1 MGSEKKPPPSLRTY
15 RAKRNPNLTNEPFPE
30 EPAHVD
36 GATRSG
42 AYVVHM
48 HRATRLHYDLRL
60 QLGQVL
66 LSFAVPKGP
75 TLDPDEKHIAIRTEE
90 HPLEYL
96 DFEAVIP
103 KGNYG
108 AGPMICWDRGAV
120 RYLETTAEE
129 GLAAGKLDFTLSGYK
144 LHGRFA
150 LVKIADK
157 DGKSENAWLLI
168 KKADA
173 HAKPGEA
180 PLTDT
185 QPRSVLSG
193 LTVDELEKA
202 PETYRALVAR
212 AAELGARAGAIDAHA
227 ISPMLC
233 STLESWEPLPS
244 AGCVAEL
251 KLDGVR
257 VLADRRG
264 DEVALVYRSSRDTTA
279 AYPEI
284 ARAVGALVTE
294 RVVLDGEIV
303 AFDEQGLP
311 NFQKLAQRI
320 HLSEKW
326 DVARAM
332 LACPVVYLVFDVLAI
347 GDRVT
352 TDLPLLERRALLQ
365 RIVPGTGVI
374 RALDYV
380 EGHTTELLDFCRAR
394 KLEGIVVKRADS
406 TYKLGP
412 KRTPDW
418 VKVKCE
424 RDESFVVIGFT
435 AGNDSRN
442 RLGALDLGS
451 YDEDGD
457 LVVRGKVGSGL
468 SDKTIDLLLPR
479 LEKLVVAERM
489 FTGKLDSAPNG
500 RTFVRPEIV
509 VSVRYLGWSDEG
521 RLRFP
526 TFRGVDPDRAPRDC
540 HAAPHDDGRPVVP
553 SLEAPRF
560 QKERAAREAVVEA
573 SGAPSSRRSHPLKR
587 AQLTNQEKIF
597 WPADGYTKGDLCR
610 YYERVS
616 TTILPYLRDRP
627 VVVVRYP
634 DGIEGKS
641 FFQWNVPWGF
651 PAWMRHIPLDKKDEE
666 GKKKRVFLVN
676 DVESLLTVINLG
688 CIPLHVLSR
697 RELSLDQCDFCTI
710 DFDVPADRTADAV
723 DLANAL
729 GEMLEQIGLCGYPKT
744 SGQTGLHVLFPL
756 GPGVGY
762 ETAQALT
769 LLLGRLIVQRFP
781 ERATIER
788 DPKKRADKVYIDLF
802 QTHERKTIVA
812 PYSVRAVAGA
822 TVSTPLEWREV
833 TPALDPKA
841 FTIRTVP
848 DRVGAIGDPM
858 RAMLDDAPDVSRAV
872 AKLEELVRRHA
883 G

>member
-1 MGSEKKPPPSLRTY
+1 
-15 RAKRNPNLTNEPFPE
+15 
-30 EPAHVD
+30 
-36 GATRSG
+36 
-42 AYVVHM
+42 
-48 HRATRLHYDLRL
+48 L
-60 QLGQVL
+60 QLGSVL

-75 TLDPDEKHIAIRTEE
+75 TLDPAEKHVAIRTEE

-129 GLAAGKLDFTLSGYK
+129 GLLAGKLDFTLSGYK
-144 LHGRFA
+144 LRGRFA
-150 LVKIADK
+150 LVKIEGKDDK
-157 DGKSENAWLLI
+157 DKNAWLLI
-168 KKADA
+168 KKVDA
-173 HAKPGEA
+173 HSKAGET
-180 PLTDT
+180 PITVS

-193 LTVDELEKA
+193 MTVDELEGA
-202 PETYRALVAR
+202 PAMYRAAIAR
-212 AAELGARAGAIDAHA
+212 ATELGAPAGELDAHKV
-227 ISPMLC
+227 SPMLC
-233 STLESWEPLPS
+233 STLETWEPLPS
-244 AGCVAEL
+244 VGYVAEL

-257 VLADRRG
+257 VLADRRA
-264 DEVALVYRSSRDTTA
+264 DDVALVYRSSRDTTA
-279 AYPEI
+279 AYPEV
-284 ARAVGALVTE
+284 ARAVGALIAE
-294 RVVLDGEIV
+294 RVILDGEIV
-303 AFDEQGLP
+303 AFDDQGLP
-311 NFQKLAQRI
+311 NFQRLSHRI

-326 DVARAM
+326 DVERAM

-352 TDLPLLERRALLQ
+352 TGLPLLARRDLL
-365 RIVPGTGVI
+365 RRLVPGAGVI

-394 KLEGIVVKRADS
+394 KLEGIVAKRADS
-406 TYKLGP
+406 TYKFGP
-412 KRTPDW
+412 KRTSDW
-418 VKVKCE
+418 VKVKTE
-424 RDESFVVIGFT
+424 RDESFVVIGWT
-435 AGNDSRN
+435 VGNDSRN

-451 YDEDGD
+451 YDDDGD

-468 SDKTIDLLLPR
+468 SDKTIDVLLPR
-479 LEKLVVAERM
+479 LEQLAVKERP

-509 VSVRYLGWSDEG
+509 VSVRYLGWSDDG

-526 TFRGVDPDRAPRDC
+526 TFRGIDPDRAPKDC
-540 HAAPHDDGRPVVP
+540 HAAPHDDKRLDAP

-560 QKERAAREAVVEA
+560 RKERDEREAAAGALVDTTSSDA
-573 SGAPSSRRSHPLKR
+573 APPSSMGAPSSRRSHPVKR
-587 AQLTNQEKIF
+587 AQLTNQDKVF
-597 WPADGYTKGDLCR
+597 WPQEGFTKGDLCR
-610 YYERVS
+610 YYERIS

-634 DGIEGKS
+634 DGIEGKN

-651 PAWMRHIPLDKKDEE
+651 PAWMRHIPLDKKDDD

-676 DVESLLTVINLG
+676 DVESLLTVVNLG

-697 RELSLDQCDFCTI
+697 REFSLDQCDFCTI
-710 DFDVPADRTADAV
+710 DFDVSEGRTSDAV
-723 DLANAL
+723 LLANDL
-729 GEMLEQIGLCGYPKT
+729 GEMLGEIGLRGYPKT

-769 LLLGRLIVQRFP
+769 LLLGRLIVQRHP
-781 ERATIER
+781 THATIER
-788 DPKKRADKVYIDLF
+788 DPKKRAGKVYVDLF

-812 PYSVRAVAGA
+812 PYSVRAAAGA

-833 TPALDPKA
+833 TEALDPKA
-841 FTIRTVP
+841 FTIKTVP
-848 DRVGAIGDPM
+848 ERVAAIGDPM
-858 RAMLDDAPDVSRAV
+858 RSLLDDKPDVARAV
-872 AKLEELVRRHA
+872 AKLEELVRRRA
-883 G
+883 GA